1 MSLIAVTGATGY
13 IGGRLVPRLLRNGHQ
28 VRVFTRDAQRLR
40 DIPWHDEVEIIEGDL
55 EDAEAVNRLCRG
67 VALVYY
73 LVHSMSGTRNFAEQ
87 EKNCA
92 AIMARAAKH
101 QGVEQV
107 VYLSGLHPQ
116 GQLSEHL
123 ASRVAVGKIL
133 ASSVDTLVLQA
144 GLVIGSGSASF
155 EMIRHLSDVLPV
167 MPAPRW
173 VTNQVQPIAVRDALH
188 YLVRAAQLKEPV
200 QGVYDIGGPKA
211 YSYAQLMK
219 IYARCAGL
227 REPSVWALPL
237 LTPRLASHWVNLV
250 TPLPRTL
257 ASALVQSLQHDC
269 VMGSRE
275 IDTLI
280 PAPAEGL
287 CDYPRAV
294 ELALEKIEAD
304 AVETTW
310 ATAHPLSAPAEPLPS
325 DPQWAGRKSY
335 SDVRRATTTASAPEL
350 FQVVQRLGGDSP
362 YFAFPTLW
370 KLRGLLDKLAGG
382 VGSRRTRRSKSTLAL
397 GDVLDWWRVEALQQD
412 RLLRLRAEMR
422 VPGQA
427 WLEYRLSPQ
436 KNGETELVQRAV
448 YFPRGLWGRC
458 YWWAVYPF
466 HGIIFPATIKNI
478 VAAAEHDNQQV

>member
-1 MSLIAVTGATGY
+1 
-13 IGGRLVPRLLRNGHQ
+13 
-28 VRVFTRDAQRLR
+28 
-40 DIPWHDEVEIIEGDL
+40 
-55 EDAEAVNRLCRG
+55 
-67 VALVYY
+67 
-73 LVHSMSGTRNFAEQ
+73 
-87 EKNCA
+87 
-92 AIMARAAKH
+92 
-101 QGVEQV
+101 
-107 VYLSGLHPQ
+107 
-116 GQLSEHL
+116 
-123 ASRVAVGKIL
+123 
-133 ASSVDTLVLQA
+133 
-144 GLVIGSGSASF
+144 
-155 EMIRHLSDVLPV
+155 
-167 MPAPRW
+167 
-173 VTNQVQPIAVRDALH
+173 
-188 YLVRAAQLKEPV
+188 
-200 QGVYDIGGPKA
+200 
-211 YSYAQLMK
+211 
-219 IYARCAGL
+219 
-227 REPSVWALPL
+227 
-237 LTPRLASHWVNLV
+237 NLV

-257 ASALVQSLQHDC
+257 ASALVQSLHYVNDTATP
-269 VMGSRE
+269 E

-280 PAPAEGL
+280 PPPAEGL

-294 ELALEKIEAD
+294 ELALERIEAD

-310 ATAHPLSAPAEPLPS
+310 ATAHPLSSPAEPLPS

-335 SDVRRATTTASAPEL
+335 SDVRRSTTTASAPEL

-382 VGSRRTRRSKSTLAL
+382 VGSGRTRRSKSTLAL

-436 KNGETELVQRAV
+436 ENGETELVQRAV

-478 VAAAEHDNQQV
+478 VTAAEHDNQQV